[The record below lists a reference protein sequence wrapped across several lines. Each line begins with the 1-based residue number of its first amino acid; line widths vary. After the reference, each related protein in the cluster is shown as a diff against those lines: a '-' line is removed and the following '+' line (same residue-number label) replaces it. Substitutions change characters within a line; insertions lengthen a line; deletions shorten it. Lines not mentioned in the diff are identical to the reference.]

1 MMARARREAT
11 ISHSPQLAA
20 ECLDRDRDAEF
31 LEDPLAEIDQPPA
44 HDAVDRRDW
53 AFFDCLGERC
63 AMRVVQPRGLAWRFP
78 VDEAVGTWALNLT
91 TQSRTICTVTLPTL
105 AASARL
111 APS

>member
-11 ISHSPQLAA
+11 ISHSAQLAA
-20 ECLDRDRDAEF
+20 ERLDRDRDAEF

-53 AFFDCLGERC
+53 AFIDCLGERC
-63 AMRVVQPRGLAWRFP
+63 AMRVVQPRGLARRFP
-78 VDEAVGTWALNLT
+78 VDEAVGTMGNLT